1 MGTSNSATLRA
12 LAAAR
17 SAQDT
22 SEVLDTILTE
32 SRRAADNAQVLVD
45 QLGGP
50 VTPAIPEQ
58 EVNDAT

>member
-50 VTPAIPEQ
+50 STPAKEGSD
-58 EVNDAT
+58 ET